1 MKMRKMSR
9 EVSFS
14 KFLKNDANFKG
25 SNPELKLQNIFM
37 LFDNN
42 NEGILRKSEV
52 RCKNYR

>member
-14 KFLKNDANFKG
+14 KFVRNDENFKG

-42 NEGILRKSEV
+42 NEGVLRKSEV
-52 RCKNYR
+52 R